1 MGVTIKD
8 VAKKTGVSVT
18 TVSLVLN
25 KKNSRIS
32 EKTRQLIEEA
42 ARELNYVPN
51 QTAVSLVTKKT
62 QLIGM
67 IVPADTYYQY
77 SDFIR
82 SVEYACKN
90 AGYYLNISLA
100 EHTPETIEQQ
110 IQALMRYNV
119 DGIILDPSLL
129 RDPSD
134 SLCEM
139 IRNQSIPIVSTDLI
153 NNEILPNSIY
163 PDHRKGAYTAAEY
176 LLELGHTSIGLI
188 TGPDSLSITASM
200 IQGYREALEAY
211 HIPFTEDKIYCGSYH
226 LQAGYS
232 GVEQLIHECG
242 ISAVITS
249 SDSIAYGVFRYLK
262 NHQLVPGEDLSL
274 ITYGSGSLIDTLG
287 LPLTSVS
294 IHLDRI
300 ARKSV
305 NLIRNYNHEPV
316 NAEVIEPTLIER
328 GSTGRKQER

>member
-25 KKNSRIS
+25 KKTSRIS

-100 EHTPETIEQQ
+100 EHTPESIGKQ

-139 IRNQSIPIVSTDLI
+139 IRNQSIPIVSTDQI
-153 NNEILPNSIY
+153 NNQALPNAILP
-163 PDHRKGAYTAAEY
+163 DHKRGAYIAAEY

-200 IQGYREALEAY
+200 VQGYREALESY
-211 HIPFTEDKIYCGSYH
+211 HIPFAEDKIYCGSYH
-226 LQAGYS
+226 LQTGYS
-232 GVEQLIHECG
+232 GAEQLINEYD
-242 ISAVITS
+242 ISAVITA
-249 SDSIAYGVFRYLK
+249 SDAIAYGVYK
-262 NHQLVPGEDLSL
+262 YANDHHLVLGKDLSL
-274 ITYGSGSLIDTLG
+274 ITYGSGSLIDTMG

-305 NLIRNYNHEPV
+305 NLIRSYNHELV
-316 NAEVIEPTLIER
+316 NTEVIEPTLIER
-328 GSTGRKQER
+328 GSTGRKL

>member
-25 KKNSRIS
+25 KKTSRIS

-42 ARELNYVPN
+42 ARELNYIPN

-90 AGYYLNISLA
+90 AGYFLNLSLA
-100 EHTPETIEQQ
+100 EHTPESIEKQ
-110 IQALMRYNV
+110 IQTLMRYNV

-134 SLCEM
+134 FLCET
-139 IRNQSIPIVSTDLI
+139 IRNQTIPIVSIDQI
-153 NNEILPNSIY
+153 SNETLPNAIY
-163 PDHRKGAYTAAEY
+163 PDHRKGAYIATEY
-176 LLELGHTSIGLI
+176 LLDLGHTSIGLI
-188 TGPDSLSITASM
+188 TGPDSLNITASM
-200 IQGYREALEAY
+200 VEGYREALETY
-211 HIPFTEDKIYCGSYH
+211 HIPFAEDKIYCGPYH
-226 LQAGYS
+226 LQTGYS
-232 GVEQLIHECG
+232 GVEQLLSEYG
-242 ISAVITS
+242 ISAVITA
-249 SDSIAYGVFRYLK
+249 SDSIAYGVYKYVKDHHLIIGK
-262 NHQLVPGEDLSL
+262 DLSL
-274 ITYGSGSLIDTLG
+274 ITYGSGSLIDTMG

-316 NAEVIEPTLIER
+316 NTEVIEPTLIER
-328 GSTGRKQER
+328 GSTGRKL